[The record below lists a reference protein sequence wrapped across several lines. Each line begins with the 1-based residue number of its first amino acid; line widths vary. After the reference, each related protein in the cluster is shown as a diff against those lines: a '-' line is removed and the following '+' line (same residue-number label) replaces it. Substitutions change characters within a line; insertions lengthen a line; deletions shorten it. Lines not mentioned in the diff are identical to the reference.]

1 MADRWDRE
9 EDYGR
14 RNRDWDEG
22 DDYSRMRSQ
31 YGDDFGRGYG
41 RRYRDR
47 GRELDNIDY
56 DRNFEAGRGTRGFTG
71 GYGSRGRD
79 YDYGPRYSGD
89 YESGYGG
96 MRGGFR
102 SGGYQGRGEYRGG
115 YGRGNDMGYYSDRYG
130 AWVEDWDPKEY
141 NGYPG
146 PVPGFGGYL
155 ERGGRLHRA
164 RAAGLPAFR

>member
-14 RNRDWDEG
+14 RNRDWDE
-22 DDYSRMRSQ
+22 
-31 YGDDFGRGYG
+31 GDDFGRGYG

-96 MRGGFR
+96 RDAR
-102 SGGYQGRGEYRGG
+102 
-115 YGRGNDMGYYSDRYG
+115 
-130 AWVEDWDPKEY
+130 
-141 NGYPG
+141 
-146 PVPGFGGYL
+146 
-155 ERGGRLHRA
+155 RLPQWRLS
-164 RAAGLPAFR
+164 RPW